1 MKVSEERIIEIPTED
16 DIERR
21 EETIEE
27 LFKRYL
33 KENQT
38 AVILIEEQLAMLLSV
53 TARYN
58 IKPEVVYMHLK
69 ISEQVIE
76 RSIMDYA
83 PKEVRDDFVRGKKD
97 VERIVQHAVKE
108 SLNLHEMLKTFTK
121 SKGQYLEGYQ

>member
-1 MKVSEERIIEIPTED
+1 MSEGERIIEIPAEG
-16 DIERR
+16 DIEHS

-38 AVILIEEQLAMLLSV
+38 AVILIEEQLAQLLTV
-53 TARYN
+53 VARYN
-58 IKPEVVYMHLK
+58 IKPEVIYMHLK

-83 PKEVRDDFVRGKKD
+83 PKEIKDEFVRGKKD
-97 VERIVQHAVKE
+97 VERIVEHAVKE
-108 SLNLHEMLKTFTK
+108 SLNLHEMLKKFTK
-121 SKGQYLEGYQ
+121 SKGQYVEGYQ